1 MKKKYLLS
9 AFLLISLSSVLAQ
22 DLDEAFLESLPEDV
36 QEDIYKN
43 IEDQKDID
51 SPIYKSINSKT
62 QLEKKNLADLKKR
75 IEADL
80 LLLEEIIE
88 NKDDPI
94 KQDDLI
100 LFGSDFFKTYQSS
113 FMPINEPNLSSEY
126 ILDFGD
132 TLEIQLTGQKESID
146 EYTIKRDGSIKLKE
160 IGSVNLAGLTLG
172 EAVTFIKQKVNT
184 SFIGAEAFVSLVNL
198 RDINVLVSGNAFN
211 PGIYTISGNSS
222 ILHALFVAG
231 GIGDNG
237 SYREINLI
245 RNQEIIDTLDL
256 YDVLLTGKFNPNIR
270 LRSGDVVFVNSVNKI
285 VAIHGAIKM
294 PAKYELTNEQN
305 LNDLL
310 EYANGI
316 TKEADLKNVYL
327 DRILDG
333 KVNSL
338 PISNIKQLVN
348 IEAYDGDSLFIRKH
362 SFRSV
367 YVEGAILKPGKYL
380 LKEGESLSDLIIK
393 TGGYTD
399 NAYPFG
405 AVYENKSALEINK
418 TAKTRL
424 YEDLI
429 DNVITMSQK
438 NPTQNFDLTP
448 IIKLIESLKRSEPN
462 GRVVVDMFDESN
474 SLKIRDG
481 DRLTIPE
488 KPSHVYVYGEVSNEG
503 ALSFQQSENLDYY
516 IDKSGGFNQNAAEE
530 LIYILQPNG
539 STQRATIKKSLF
551 QNSPTEL
558 VNIYPGSII
567 YVPRKLDNS
576 ASSRLAAQAYVS
588 ILGNLGI
595 ALASLSSI
603 SKD

>member
-481 DRLTIPE
+481 DRLIIPE